1 MRRAVLGLVVLML
14 ALAAIPAAAS
24 GAGKRHACRPKG
36 ATTVAKTRSARA
48 YERDGNVYACLF
60 STGRSRLLDEN
71 DDLYNSVYPVS
82 LAGRFVAWGFTHT
95 PECKADCPPG
105 TTGSGY
111 LGVMDLRSGRRR
123 TTDAGPA
130 SLVVTRFGAV
140 AWIDSARSVNAWDGA
155 GKRVLDA
162 GPVTSTKLRLVGS
175 LVLWRS
181 GAGGRWEALRR

>member
-1 MRRAVLGLVVLML
+1 MRRAGLALLVAML
-14 ALAAIPAAAS
+14 AVAGIPDAAS
-24 GAGKRHACRPKG
+24 AKRRACQPKG
-36 ATTVAKTRSARA
+36 ATTVVKTRSARV
-48 YERDGNVYACLF
+48 YERNGSVYGCLV
-60 STGRSRLLDEN
+60 STGRSRVLDED
-71 DDLYNSVYPVS
+71 DDLYNSVYPVR
-82 LAGRFVAWGFTHT
+82 LAGRFVAWGFSHT

-111 LGVMDLRSGRRR
+111 LGLIDLRSGRRR
-123 TTDAGPA
+123 TTDAGPG